1 MILRFSFAIV
11 VSPGVNPFFL
21 SFFAI
26 TDLGEW
32 GVEGLYRFFI
42 TGQRGKRCKG
52 SNSNSNRV
60 AKELGVEEEAVDDQK
75 KRSIGI
81 EGFPVQVIGNI
92 LSRFDDVTDVVRA
105 SWTCKK
111 WRAALHH
118 HLHTLQHEYIVD
130 DYQLISELSDRK
142 PQTNS
147 ELECLLTDTILQT
160 SSLLNL
166 RIAHEIKFSAT
177 TVITWPFAYW

>member
-1 MILRFSFAIV
+1 MA
-11 VSPGVNPFFL
+11 N
-21 SFFAI
+21 
-26 TDLGEW
+26 
-32 GVEGLYRFFI
+32 
-42 TGQRGKRCKG
+42 K
-52 SNSNSNRV
+52 V
-60 AKELGVEEEAVDDQK
+60 ANELEVEEEAGDDQN
-75 KRSIGI
+75 KRSVGI
-81 EGFPVQVIGNI
+81 DGFPVQVIGNT
-92 LSRFDDVTDVVRA
+92 LSRLDDVKDVVRA

-147 ELECLLTDTILQT
+147 ELECLLTDTIFQT

-166 RIAHEIKFSAT
+166 RIAHGIKFSAT
-177 TVITWPFAYW
+177 AVIAWLFAYW